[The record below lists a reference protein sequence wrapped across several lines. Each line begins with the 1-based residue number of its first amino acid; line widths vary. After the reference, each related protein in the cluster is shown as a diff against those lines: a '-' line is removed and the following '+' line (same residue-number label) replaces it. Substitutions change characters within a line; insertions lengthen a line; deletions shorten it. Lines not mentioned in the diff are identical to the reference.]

1 MILLEKSPQEKAST
15 TQITGAEIVIK
26 SLLAEEVEIIFGY
39 PGGAIM
45 PIYDALY
52 DYQDRI
58 RHILVRHEQGA
69 THAAE
74 GYARVCG
81 KAGVVFATSGPG
93 ATNLVTGLADALLDS
108 TAMVC
113 ITGQVFS
120 PLLGTDAFQEIDVI
134 GITTPVTKWNIQVS
148 RAEDIAPAIARAFYI
163 ATSGRPGPVLVD
175 ITKDAQVN
183 KADFDYKKCENIR
196 SYVPTPALKPEQ
208 LLEAAELINN
218 AKRPYILAGHGVLI
232 ANATE
237 ELMAFV
243 EKTGAPVACTLLG
256 LGSFPP
262 EHPNY
267 VGYLGMHGNYAPN
280 LLTNECDVLIAVGM
294 RFDDRVTGKVATYA
308 KQAKVVHLEI
318 DPSEINKIVH
328 ADAPVLGNAKESLAA
343 LTKLVVPKE
352 YREWHQKFDDLTQIE
367 YDTVVNNA
375 IHKAE
380 GGIKMSEVIHQLSE
394 CTRGEAIITTDVGQH
409 QMAASR
415 YFKYKNPHSIVTSG
429 GLGTMGFG
437 LPAAIGAKF
446 AAPDKTVV
454 AIVGDGGYQ
463 MTIEELGVILQ
474 EDLDVKIL
482 LLNNNFLGMVRQW
495 QQLFFEKRYSFTE
508 LKNPDFVAIAQAY
521 SIKAKK
527 ITERKDLKPALAEM
541 CHSKGAYF
549 LEVLVEKEENVF
561 PMVPSGMGVS
571 DVRLS

>member
-1 MILLEKSPQEKAST
+1 
-15 TQITGAEIVIK
+15 
-26 SLLAEEVEIIFGY
+26 
-39 PGGAIM
+39 
-45 PIYDALY
+45 
-52 DYQDRI
+52 
-58 RHILVRHEQGA
+58 
-69 THAAE
+69 
-74 GYARVCG
+74 
-81 KAGVVFATSGPG
+81 
-93 ATNLVTGLADALLDS
+93 
-108 TAMVC
+108 
-113 ITGQVFS
+113 
-120 PLLGTDAFQEIDVI
+120 
-134 GITTPVTKWNIQVS
+134 
-148 RAEDIAPAIARAFYI
+148 
-163 ATSGRPGPVLVD
+163 
-175 ITKDAQVN
+175 
-183 KADFDYKKCENIR
+183 
-196 SYVPTPALKPEQ
+196 
-208 LLEAAELINN
+208 
-218 AKRPYILAGHGVLI
+218 
-232 ANATE
+232 
-237 ELMAFV
+237 
-243 EKTGAPVACTLLG
+243 LLG
-256 LGSFPP
+256 LGAFPP

-318 DPSEINKIVH
+318 DLSEINKIVH

-352 YREWHQKFDDLTQIE
+352 YPEWHQKFDDLTQIE

-380 GGIKMSEVIHQLSE
+380 GGIKMSEVIHELSE
-394 CTRGEAIITTDVGQH
+394 CTQGEAIITTDVGQH

-446 AAPDKTVV
+446 AAPEKTVV

-521 SIKAKK
+521 SIKARK
-527 ITERKDLKPALAEM
+527 ITEREDLKSALTEM
-541 CHSKGAYF
+541 CNSKGAYF

-561 PMVPSGMGVS
+561 PMVPAGMGVA
-571 DVRLS
+571 DVRLF